1 MKILLTGI
9 AGFIGY
15 HLMYKLKDRYEI
27 IGLDSINDYY
37 DIGLK
42 YDRLNNLGFKNEFQY
57 NHLKISDLYNN
68 LSFIKLNL
76 EDKENIER
84 LFEKEKFDLVI
95 NLAAQ
100 AGVRASLTNP
110 DIYIN
115 SNIIGFYNILECCKK
130 FQVRKILFASS
141 SSVYGGNRKI
151 PFSESDNTDNPV
163 SFYAVTKK
171 TNEILAQTYYNLYN
185 ISTIGV
191 RFFTVYGPYG
201 RPDMAY
207 YSFTDKILKSETIEL
222 YNYGKMRRDFT
233 YIDDIIIG
241 LDLLIDQL
249 INGNIENDIFN
260 IGNNAPVELI
270 EFVKILEE
278 LAGIK
283 AHIEY
288 KSMQPGDVVETYADI
303 SKLFNLTGFKPKT
316 DIKDGLKEFFNWY
329 KRYFYK

>member
-249 INGNIENDIFN
+249 INGNIEN
-260 IGNNAPVELI
+260 V
-270 EFVKILEE
+270 
-278 LAGIK
+278 
-283 AHIEY
+283 Y
-288 KSMQPGDVVETYADI
+288 
-303 SKLFNLTGFKPKT
+303 LT
-316 DIKDGLKEFFNWY
+316 
-329 KRYFYK
+329 